1 MSGRGDAGADAAGA
15 LCRVSASAAA
25 YGAAWWIRFHAL
37 PGFVPVKG
45 NADVLPPYYLQA
57 MPVALL
63 ATLVAARAAGLASSP
78 DPSAPR
84 TEARQ
89 HLAAAALATLIL
101 MATALLAKDVFQY
114 SRGFLFVY
122 GALLALALPA
132 GDFLARF
139 LLSSRGGRAETLLLV
154 GGAGPAAALAAGLSD
169 GGGPG
174 PLILG
179 RAGPPGDAP
188 GAPPL
193 LGPLSE
199 AARIAADRKARRI
212 VVLDDA
218 LSDPGADAL
227 FRALADGTA
236 DVGMAWRLPRPAGF
250 PAPELAAAGEYAV
263 ASYWESPLRGGGAVL
278 KRAMDVLLSALL
290 LVLSSPVLLLVA
302 VLVRITSRGP
312 VLHRQERVGL
322 DGSTFTMLKFRTM
335 VEGAEAATGPVFA
348 APGDSRRTPVGG
360 FLRRFSLDELP
371 QFWNV
376 LRGDMSLVGPRPERP
391 AFVERFRREHPGYML
406 RHSLRAGITGWAQVH
421 GLRGRS
427 SIEERLAY
435 DLEYAR
441 RWSLLLDAEILLRT
455 SVQVLSGRN
464 AY

>member
-1 MSGRGDAGADAAGA
+1 
-15 LCRVSASAAA
+15 
-25 YGAAWWIRFHAL
+25 
-37 PGFVPVKG
+37 
-45 NADVLPPYYLQA
+45 
-57 MPVALL
+57 
-63 ATLVAARAAGLASSP
+63 
-78 DPSAPR
+78 
-84 TEARQ
+84 
-89 HLAAAALATLIL
+89 
-101 MATALLAKDVFQY
+101 
-114 SRGFLFVY
+114 
-122 GALLALALPA
+122 
-132 GDFLARF
+132 
-139 LLSSRGGRAETLLLV
+139 
-154 GGAGPAAALAAGLSD
+154 
-169 GGGPG
+169 
-174 PLILG
+174 
-179 RAGPPGDAP
+179 
-188 GAPPL
+188 
-193 LGPLSE
+193 
-199 AARIAADRKARRI
+199 
-212 VVLDDA
+212 
-218 LSDPGADAL
+218 
-227 FRALADGTA
+227 
-236 DVGMAWRLPRPAGF
+236 MAWRLPRPAGF

-290 LVLSSPVLLLVA
+290 LVLSSPILLLVA
-302 VLVRITSRGP
+302 ILVRTTSRGP

-322 DGSTFTMLKFRTM
+322 DGCTFTMFKFRTM
-335 VEGAEAATGPVFA
+335 VEGAESATGPVFA
-348 APGDSRRTPVGG
+348 SPGDSRRTAAGG

>member
-1 MSGRGDAGADAAGA
+1 MSGRGDAGAAATGA
-15 LCRVSASAAA
+15 LCRVAASSAA
-25 YGAAWWIRFHAL
+25 YGAAWWIRFHLL
-37 PGFVPVKG
+37 PGIAPVKG
-45 NADVLPPYYLQA
+45 NAEILPPYYLQA
-57 MPVALL
+57 LPVALL
-63 ATLVAARAAGLASSP
+63 ATLVAARAAGLRTSP

-84 TEARQ
+84 AEARQ

-101 MATALLAKDVFQY
+101 MTIALLAKDVFQY
-114 SRGFLFVY
+114 SRAFLAAY
-122 GALLALALPA
+122 GALLAVALPA
-132 GDFLARF
+132 GDALAR
-139 LLSSRGGRAETLLLV
+139 LLHASRGGPAETLLLV
-154 GGAGPAAALAAGLSD
+154 GGAGPAAALAAGLSS
-169 GGGPG
+169 GAGP
-174 PLILG
+174 PVSILG
-179 RAGPPGDAP
+179 RAGLPGDAP

-199 AARIAADRKARRI
+199 AARIATQRGARR
-212 VVLDDA
+212 VLVLDDA

-236 DVGMAWRLPRPAGF
+236 DVGLAWRLPRPAGF
-250 PAPELAAAGEYAV
+250 PAPDLAAVGEFAV
-263 ASYWESPLRGGGAVL
+263 ASYWESPLRGGGAAL

-290 LVLSSPVLLLVA
+290 LVLLFPLLLLIA
-302 VLVRITSRGP
+302 ALVRLSSRGP
-312 VLHRQERVGL
+312 STHRQDRVGL
-322 DGSTFTMLKFRTM
+322 DGRTFPMIKFRTM

-348 APGDSRRTPVGG
+348 APGDPRRTAIGA

-371 QFWNV
+371 QLWNV

-435 DLEYAR
+435 DLDYAR